1 MNTDLVSLINEKTEL
16 IERISIFDN
25 LVLIAPY
32 NFEKESL
39 INYSIQKASSE
50 KKIVSIS
57 LNMLFSVSE
66 DEFLCKYASEILN
79 GLKGISKDSLESSLR
94 KMSSS
99 KISYII
105 KANESDGDKI
115 SVPTSNE
122 PLSTLQKETILNLP
136 EWIAE
141 ENNINLMICLSE
153 FQSVLSWNKI
163 KPSFSDLFHEIT
175 KRQNH
180 VRYCISGSHIH
191 QMNKLFENKNSEL
204 CEFGHL
210 INLEPIS
217 VDQFSDYIAKSFE
230 KVDKIIEKDL
240 IFKILNVTEANLRY
254 TEYLISEVLKS
265 NKKIISHE
273 WVENC
278 IEILLRRYIARY
290 KSKLSQYNVNQ
301 RLFLIALSKSNG
313 KKIYSL
319 DFIRKSG
326 LEYSAKLDKVKNS
339 LLKEGTI
346 YIISDKTIKFT
357 DPLFKYWLAENF
369 D

>member
-1 MNTDLVSLINEKTEL
+1 
-16 IERISIFDN
+16 
-25 LVLIAPY
+25 
-32 NFEKESL
+32 
-39 INYSIQKASSE
+39 
-50 KKIVSIS
+50 
-57 LNMLFSVSE
+57 
-66 DEFLCKYASEILN
+66 
-79 GLKGISKDSLESSLR
+79 
-94 KMSSS
+94 
-99 KISYII
+99 
-105 KANESDGDKI
+105 
-115 SVPTSNE
+115 
-122 PLSTLQKETILNLP
+122 
-136 EWIAE
+136 
-141 ENNINLMICLSE
+141 
-153 FQSVLSWNKI
+153 
-163 KPSFSDLFHEIT
+163 
-175 KRQNH
+175 
-180 VRYCISGSHIH
+180 
-191 QMNKLFENKNSEL
+191 MNKLFENKNSEL